1 LGVAFGDARFG
12 EGTLP
17 ILLDEV
23 NCVGNETTLADC
35 EHAAWGD
42 HDCQHDEDVSVMC
55 VDSLNITG
63 KNNDES
69 VGISRSGFT
78 SHSIQKHSC
87 YSQSLGVV
95 LKKLSLTQQKA
106 NNTSTK

>member
-1 LGVAFGDARFG
+1 MIKRCTNLRILYYYYRRRGDGSDYVARVRNLGVSFGDARFG

-63 KNNDES
+63 NNDDES
-69 VGISRSGFT
+69 VGISHMRY
-78 SHSIQKHSC
+78 HI
-87 YSQSLGVV
+87 
-95 LKKLSLTQQKA
+95 
-106 NNTSTK
+106 